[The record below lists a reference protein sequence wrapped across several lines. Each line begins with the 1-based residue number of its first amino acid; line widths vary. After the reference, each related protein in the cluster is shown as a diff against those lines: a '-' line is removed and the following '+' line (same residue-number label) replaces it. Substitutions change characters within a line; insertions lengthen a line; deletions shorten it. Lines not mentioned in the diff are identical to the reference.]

1 MNPLQSKEGQAA
13 EEGEEGEEKK
23 PKEHRKKRK
32 GSKKHHRRD
41 ADKDGKWHIE
51 NILYACLERMT
62 TKQQPNNSQT
72 TAKQQPNNS
81 QTNSQTTAILNNIA

>member
-1 MNPLQSKEGQAA
+1 MPKSCGQCALHCSPSALHSQSIIVSSLNPLQSKEGQPA

-41 ADKDGKWHIE
+41 ADKDGKWHSE

-62 TKQQPNNSQT
+62 TKQQPF
-72 TAKQQPNNS
+72 
-81 QTNSQTTAILNNIA
+81 